1 MLHFEITAAFC
12 NKLLPHF
19 VINCQNEPNVKP
31 QPVLTPKLNFLESC
45 AKLFLRKG
53 N

>member
-1 MLHFEITAAFC
+1 MLHFEITATFC
-12 NKLLPHF
+12 DKLLPHF

-31 QPVLTPKLNFLESC
+31 QPVLTPKLKSC
-45 AKLFLRKG
+45 VKVFLRKG